1 MYQFGIDKNGADCR
15 VIRPHLREIDPLF
28 DIEFDYDS
36 ERYRIMFA
44 GNLFRTVWV
53 GDMNAAAIEDIRKAY
68 WINVNGDPFAEIE
81 KTNDAL
87 DAAKDRRRED
97 MVRELAKDLR
107 WAIKK
112 EF

>member
-1 MYQFGIDKNGADCR
+1 MYQFGVDKNGADCR

-44 GNLFRTVWV
+44 GNLFRTVRV